1 MAAVSSKRSTAT
13 VVDVT
18 SSELDSE
25 TFIRLEKLS
34 RKAAND
40 SLRTHG
46 AHLAED
52 QFDSLAVHLLGL
64 GVRAF
69 ERYDVSLAGG
79 VSRETHSFRA
89 MRGYRQGRFTEGPY
103 VDWLRTHIRD
113 SRFEPSGSV
122 SVTELGELPESA
134 ALEESALETIVEH
147 YAVGLGARD
156 AWTLRHVATA
166 IASGYTLVEVIEG
179 LLSDLADALAP
190 QLPESARAALTSDLG
205 SFQELF
211 SDWLREAA

>member
-1 MAAVSSKRSTAT
+1 MSGITLTLVSSAT
-13 VVDVT
+13 
-18 SSELDSE
+18 LDEE

-46 AHLAED
+46 AHLSDD
-52 QFDSLAVHLLGL
+52 QFDSLAVHLLALGL
-64 GVRAF
+64 RAY

-113 SRFEPSGSV
+113 SRFEPAGS
-122 SVTELGELPESA
+122 SQVTETGTLPEHEVYEEPR
-134 ALEESALETIVEH
+134 LEHIVES
-147 YAVGLGARD
+147 YAAGLSDRE
-156 AWTLRHVATA
+156 AWTLRHVASA
-166 IASGYTLVEVIEG
+166 IATGNTLLEVVEG
-179 LLSDLADALAP
+179 LLGDLADALSPLVGDQRRP
-190 QLPESARAALTSDLG
+190 QVMGTDLS
-205 SFQELF
+205 SFEDLF
-211 SDWLREAA
+211 SDWLKEAA